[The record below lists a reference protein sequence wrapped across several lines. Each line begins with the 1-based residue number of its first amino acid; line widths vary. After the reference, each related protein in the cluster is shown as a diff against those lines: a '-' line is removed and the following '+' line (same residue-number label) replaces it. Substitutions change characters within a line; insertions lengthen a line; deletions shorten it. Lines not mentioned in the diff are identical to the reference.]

1 VGDSGSR
8 LVLRTLTARDA
19 ELMLADPDPDPDPD
33 TGPDGD
39 RPRFVDGYPSAFATQ
54 VLRLVALYPA
64 HDQPT
69 GTGTADLGPWLV
81 SRCADGAVIGTL
93 SCARSAEAGEVSV
106 GYDIARS
113 CRGEGYATEALGA
126 AVEHLLGLPEIE
138 RVCAE
143 TLTDHTASRRV
154 MEKAGLCWRH
164 DEVVEQDGHE
174 VTLAHYA
181 IERPAS
187 G

>member
-1 VGDSGSR
+1 MGDSGSR
-8 LVLRTLTARDA
+8 LELRTLTARDA
-19 ELMLADPDPDPDPD
+19 ERFLTDPDGSPDDD
-33 TGPDGD
+33 GPA
-39 RPRFVDGYPSAFATQ
+39 FVDGYPSAFATQ

-64 HDQPT
+64 PDQPSPSPS
-69 GTGTADLGPWLV
+69 GDLGPWLV
-81 SRCADGAVIGTL
+81 ARRADGAVIGTL
-93 SCARSAEAGEVSV
+93 SCARSADAGEVSV

-126 AVEHLLGLPEIE
+126 VVEHLLSLPDIG

-154 MEKAGLCWRH
+154 MEKAGLRWRR

-174 VTLAHYA
+174 VTLVQYA
-181 IERPAS
+181 IERPA
-187 G
+187 GV